1 MGVVKYQDRSFVGS
15 FARRN
20 DVDSGRVNRAVSG
33 RGDGA
38 GDALATAHR
47 IG

>member
-1 MGVVKYQDRSFVGS
+1 MVKYQNRSSARS

-20 DVDSGRVNRAVSG
+20 DVDSGRVNRAISG

-38 GDALATAHR
+38 GLATAHR